1 MSRQVALDVAR
12 GLAVVGMVFLHPV
25 PVQGRAL
32 TRREGKA
39 AALFCVLGGIVWAR
53 PSALWSYTLRRALVL
68 AVVGV
73 LLHRF
78 VWSTEVLVPLA
89 LMMVLTKALRRV
101 ALPVAALLVLATPL
115 LLTRFAGVV
124 AADWLDDGGHAADH
138 ALGWVTVR
146 FLLLDGNYPL
156 IPWLAFPLLHPLFAT
171 PPKPRFWAALVLGTL
186 VHLGMMTGVLT
197 STWVPTS
204 MPFVLQVGSTAV
216 ALVSG
221 LQWVELKLPRLL
233 LAFAT
238 LGRTS
243 LTHYLLH
250 LLAVIVPLR
259 LRYPDEGWPRSV
271 GLWAFALYFLV
282 ALPLTHLWL
291 RRFPRGPIEALL
303 LPPSPR

>member
-1 MSRQVALDVAR
+1 MSRQVSLDVAR
-12 GLAVVGMVFLHPV
+12 GLAVMGMVFLHQV
-25 PVQGRAL
+25 PVEGRAL
-32 TRREGKA
+32 MLLEGKA
-39 AALFCVLGGIVWAR
+39 AALFCVLGGMVWAR
-53 PSALWSYTLRRALVL
+53 PRASWSYTLRRALVL

-115 LLTRFAGVV
+115 LLARFAGVV
-124 AADWLDDGGHAADH
+124 ATDWLDDGGHVADH
-138 ALGWVTVR
+138 TLGWPTLR

-171 PPKPRFWAALVLGTL
+171 PPPPRFWAALGLGAL
-186 VHLGMMTGVLT
+186 VHVGMLTGVLA

-204 MPFVLQVGSTAV
+204 VPFVLQVGSTAV

-221 LQWVELKLPRLL
+221 LQWAEPKLPQVAHAL
-233 LAFAT
+233 AT

-271 GLWAFALYFLV
+271 GLCAFALYFLV

-291 RRFPRGPIEALL
+291 RRFPRGPIETLL
-303 LPPSPR
+303 LPSGP